1 MVASTQRTRS
11 TSLIKKD
18 LKQSRPNLFRAS
30 VRAMKH
36 SRLSFSLSRSLSL
49 LVCSLTLF
57 GATAVRA
64 AECPTSSP
72 DRTDERRA
80 LAKEWFARAEAAENA
95 GNDVEAVKD
104 YACSMKMVAHAFTA
118 YNLGRVAER
127 SGDLELALRSFK
139 AYLTLKADAQ
149 DKDEVQAKI
158 TELETK
164 INQVKESIVGGE
176 PAATT
181 EPATGEE
188 KPEVAAE
195 PEPPKEKV
203 EKPLPI
209 EPPPHVT
216 QPVPE
221 ARSSSHVVEWVV
233 GGAAVA
239 IFAAAWIPNV
249 MARSDMNKAN
259 STTDVNA
266 ANSSWN
272 SAKTEAYTSYA
283 LFGIAGAAAAVEAV
297 LLYRL
302 YSSGGSSSS
311 DDTSV
316 GMGWTPGGLTLSA
329 RGRF

>member
-1 MVASTQRTRS
+1 
-11 TSLIKKD
+11 
-18 LKQSRPNLFRAS
+18 
-30 VRAMKH
+30 
-36 SRLSFSLSRSLSL
+36 
-49 LVCSLTLF
+49 
-57 GATAVRA
+57 
-64 AECPTSSP
+64 
-72 DRTDERRA
+72 

-95 GNDVEAVKD
+95 GNDVEAVKA
-104 YACSMKMVAHAFTA
+104 YSCSMKMVAHAFTA

-127 SGDLELALRSFK
+127 SGDLELALKSYK
-139 AYLTLKADAQ
+139 AYLTLKADAP

-158 TELETK
+158 ADLEAK

-176 PAATT
+176 PATT
-181 EPATGEE
+181 EPAAGEE
-188 KPEVAAE
+188 KPEVAE
-195 PEPPKEKV
+195 EPPKP

-221 ARSSSHVVEWVV
+221 AHGSSHVVEWVV
-233 GGAAVA
+233 GSAAVA
-239 IFAAAWIPNV
+239 VFAAAWIPNF

-259 STTDVNA
+259 SNSTDVNTA
-266 ANSSWN
+266 RSSWD
-272 SAKTEAYTSYA
+272 SAKTEAYTSYVM
-283 LFGIAGAAAAVEAV
+283 FGVAGAAAAVEAV

-329 RGRF
+329 HGRF

>member
-1 MVASTQRTRS
+1 
-11 TSLIKKD
+11 
-18 LKQSRPNLFRAS
+18 
-30 VRAMKH
+30 MKH
-36 SRLSFSLSRSLSL
+36 SRVSPPLSLPLSL
-49 LVCSLTLF
+49 LVCGLTVLS
-57 GATAVRA
+57 AAAVRA
-64 AECPTSSP
+64 AECPASSP

-95 GNDVEAVKD
+95 GNDVEAVKA

-127 SGDLELALRSFK
+127 SGDLELALRSYK

-158 TELETK
+158 TELEGK

-176 PAATT
+176 PATT

-188 KPEVAAE
+188 KPEVAVE

-221 ARSSSHVVEWVV
+221 ARQSSHIAEWVV

-239 IFAAAWIPNV
+239 IFAAAWIPNF

-259 STTDVNA
+259 SATDYNT

-272 SAKTEAYTSYA
+272 SAKSEAYWSYA

-302 YSSGGSSSS
+302 YSSGSSSSS

>member
-1 MVASTQRTRS
+1 M
-11 TSLIKKD
+11 
-18 LKQSRPNLFRAS
+18 N
-30 VRAMKH
+30 H
-36 SRLSFSLSRSLSL
+36 SRVSPSLSRSLSL
-49 LVCSLTLF
+49 LVCGLTLLS
-57 GATAVRA
+57 AAAVRA
-64 AECPTSSP
+64 AECPSSSP

-139 AYLTLKADAQ
+139 AYLTLKSDAQ

-158 TELETK
+158 ADLEAK

-176 PAATT
+176 PAAT
-181 EPATGEE
+181 EAAPGEE
-188 KPEVAAE
+188 KPEVVAE
-195 PEPPKEKV
+195 PPQV

-209 EPPPHVT
+209 EPPPHVSR
-216 QPVPE
+216 PVPE
-221 ARSSSHVVEWVV
+221 PRESSHVVEWVV

-239 IFAAAWIPNV
+239 VFAAAWIPNF
-249 MARSDMNKAN
+249 MARSAMNKAN
-259 STTDVNA
+259 SATDVNT

-283 LFGIAGAAAAVEAV
+283 LFGVAGAAAAVEAV
-297 LLYRL
+297 LLYHL
-302 YSSGGSSSS
+302 YSSGSSSSS

-316 GMGWTPGGLTLSA
+316 GMGWTPGGLTVSA